1 MSTMRSYDA
10 ARGLFSF
17 LAFIAWSAVVV
28 GVIAAFGGAQMRTGF
43 GGAVGIMGALP
54 GIGIAILGL
63 FQVAIIQAARATV
76 DTAEYTQQM
85 LKIARDQLE
94 VSKQSLKQ
102 GERIETGFGALKQS
116 EPTKAKAGF
125 ADHIEKPRRKK
136 KKKKVKAPLEIIAA
150 ATTIELEAETTE
162 TITPEPLQLEDA
174 QPLPL
179 PEIPVEQAAELV
191 PEVVVVEEAIPEPE
205 LEIIIEPKPQ
215 SFEYNGRIITQDG
228 HKFFYNGIEFISL
241 DVAQKYIDN
250 FAITPAKR
258 LPGASRSS

>member
-1 MSTMRSYDA
+1 M
-10 ARGLFSF
+10 
-17 LAFIAWSAVVV
+17 
-28 GVIAAFGGAQMRTGF
+28 
-43 GGAVGIMGALP
+43 
-54 GIGIAILGL
+54 
-63 FQVAIIQAARATV
+63 
-76 DTAEYTQQM
+76 
-85 LKIARDQLE
+85 
-94 VSKQSLKQ
+94 KQP
-102 GERIETGFGALKQS
+102 
-116 EPTKAKAGF
+116 EPTKAKVSF
-125 ADHIEKPRRKK
+125 ADRLENPKRKK
-136 KKKKVKAPLEIIAA
+136 KKKINAPVEAIAA
-150 ATTIELEAETTE
+150 AAAVELEVEIPE
-162 TITPEPLQLEDA
+162 TIALEPLQLEDT